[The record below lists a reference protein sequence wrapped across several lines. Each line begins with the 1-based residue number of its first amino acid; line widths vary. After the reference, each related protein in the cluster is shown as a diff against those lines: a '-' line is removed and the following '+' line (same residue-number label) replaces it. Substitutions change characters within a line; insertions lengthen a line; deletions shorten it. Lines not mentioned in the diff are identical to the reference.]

1 MSEKKNDA
9 LPQAKSNASS
19 SVAGKATILASNIP
33 QNQAAALAN
42 SVSVKPPTKNDGGKR
57 KRRKKSFDKIK
68 HHPLHLLSKVHSA
81 ALKFYDE
88 QMPYG
93 LDYVCTQV
101 KKADPNYVQII
112 LIVHYRDTNQ
122 DDGHFWKIAT
132 EKRHVHI
139 ILRFVDRNVNRR
151 VKQILDY
158 LGVVYRPVDDDELWN
173 NHGVETVDDFAGY
186 TMYLMHKTKQAIK
199 DGKEPYDITELVSNL
214 TVEEIQQVCE
224 GYLRF
229 TSEPSRVPFSDYAK
243 YDHEAFQL
251 GYDLKP
257 FDKWKQALPLV
268 VRSNSKM
275 KAIESS
281 YEAGVVK
288 RVDEGADMLRICIF
302 IQGDSNLG
310 KTYAA
315 IHALDGQRVLQI
327 KGGGTGKFDRLQP
340 DHNAIV
346 IDDQTCPNLL
356 NMTDNAMCFVYKR
369 THGNPLWAGQY
380 FIVTSNDSFE
390 EWLDRCK
397 MDTRDKET
405 GEYSEH
411 YNAMVSR
418 FYICTIGTKDDGS
431 HYLSCQHVS
440 DRGTVDDQDKRNNMF
455 MDFQSKF
462 NAIIGNY
469 RPDTSK
475 NHVST
480 AGILDPDWEMKQ
492 LYPYV
497 MDGLYEKKTFEGVV
511 PAAEKWDHDG
521 AGLKILIDDFYN
533 RIFGDPDSDEPAEP
547 VTRDDIIAI
556 DGNDMFQ
563 KAEQIKKFLQLEF
576 ELGYIGYLNEQGA
589 KSTGTLDPEEMVHY
603 QELASDIFD
612 DYNSRMADELDAFS
626 EFFWTDKDG
635 YAGSD
640 DRPPLPDDEKD
651 SIPALYERYTTFT
664 ERTVENALSKY
675 FRRYGKSD
683 LSDLSISVIRAYLA
697 GTMTYYSSEIF

>member
-42 SVSVKPPTKNDGGKR
+42 SALVKPPTKNDGGKR

-199 DGKEPYDITELVSNL
+199 DGKEPYDISELVSNL

-315 IHALDGQRVLQI
+315 IHALDGQRVFQI

-356 NMTDNAMCFVYKR
+356 NMTDNAMSFVYKR

-405 GEYSEH
+405 GKYSEH

-469 RPDTSK
+469 RPEDPSNKVNSDVLLDHEYQIQKISEMVINGIREKAYLADILPASERWDDREWNDRQEIIHDIYRKLFDEEGNGNVYDETRRIIKFLDFELKHCFSYQSYLADQFQTKHSYDSDTS
-475 NHVST
+475 
-480 AGILDPDWEMKQ
+480 
-492 LYPYV
+492 
-497 MDGLYEKKTFEGVV
+497 
-511 PAAEKWDHDG
+511 
-521 AGLKILIDDFYN
+521 DDTDRLRDLATEVYADYN
-533 RIFGDPDSDEPAEP
+533 DKLTD
-547 VTRDDIIAI
+547 
-556 DGNDMFQ
+556 
-563 KAEQIKKFLQLEF
+563 QLEDF
-576 ELGYIGYLNEQGA
+576 A
-589 KSTGTLDPEEMVHY
+589 
-603 QELASDIFD
+603 
-612 DYNSRMADELDAFS
+612 
-626 EFFWTDKDG
+626 EFFWTDTDG
-635 YAGSD
+635 YEMEIRLERDKYSPVEFYEKCSHLDERKVEKVVQRYSYMLIGKRIDNYISD
-640 DRPPLPDDEKD
+640 LPISTLQSYLESTLMYYTD
-651 SIPALYERYTTFT
+651 SI
-664 ERTVENALSKY
+664 V
-675 FRRYGKSD
+675 
-683 LSDLSISVIRAYLA
+683 
-697 GTMTYYSSEIF
+697 